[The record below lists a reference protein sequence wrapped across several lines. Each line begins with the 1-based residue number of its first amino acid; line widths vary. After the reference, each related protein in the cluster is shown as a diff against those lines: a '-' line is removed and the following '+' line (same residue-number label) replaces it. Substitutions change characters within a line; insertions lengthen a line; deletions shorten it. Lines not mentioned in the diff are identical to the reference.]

1 MLWKDYDTINIKKK
15 EEIVAIRNEHAN
27 EVTGMT
33 KKIEVLEE
41 MVKFVVKQQNP
52 DLEEDDINNMMTR
65 VLTEESSGVGL
76 YSSASTHDPHY
87 EQVYIIENCLLD
99 FEKYFQVTHEIALIC
114 NVGGVHLE
122 VIVLS
127 LSFAFFTWIMEI

>member
-87 EQVYIIENCLLD
+87 EQVYIIEIVYWTLRNIFKLQMKLL
-99 FEKYFQVTHEIALIC
+99 
-114 NVGGVHLE
+114 
-122 VIVLS
+122 
-127 LSFAFFTWIMEI
+127 